1 MDGSPREDDGVSD
14 EVLTLRALN
23 RATLARQLL
32 LQREERDE
40 WSVVDVVSHLV
51 GMQAQLPLDPYTG
64 LWSRLAGFA
73 PDDLARPLVERE
85 LVRIVLMRGTI
96 HLVTADDALE
106 IRPLVQPIL
115 DREMRMHGQHKEAL
129 AATDARPIVAA
140 MRKVLTERPL
150 NGPALRS
157 AIAARF
163 PDVDAAAMALACR
176 NHLAL
181 VQVPPRGV
189 WGKSLGVTVTTA
201 ESWLGRPQAVSPSI
215 DALILRYL
223 GAFGPATVADAAAWS
238 GLTGMRE
245 VVERLRPKLRTFRNE
260 RGQELFDL
268 PDAPRPDP
276 SVPAP
281 VRFLPT
287 YDNVLLSHA
296 DRSRFVD
303 DAERRAHSSTTSTV
317 LGAVLHDGRMVGTWS
332 IERDPEAGRA
342 TVLVDQMGSLTKR
355 GESSITAEGRRLL
368 AFHAPDL
375 PVHDIRFTSPAS
387 GS

>member
-1 MDGSPREDDGVSD
+1 MAGSAREDEGVSD

-23 RATLARQLL
+23 RATLARQFLL
-32 LQREERDE
+32 KREARDD
-40 WSVVDVVSHLV
+40 WPVVDVVSHLV

-64 LWSRLAGFA
+64 LWSRLAEFG
-73 PDDLARPLVERE
+73 PDDLARPLIDRE

-140 MRKVLTERPL
+140 MRGVLADAPL
-150 NGPALRS
+150 NGNQLRS

-189 WGKSLGVTVTTA
+189 WGRSLGVTVITA
-201 ESWLGRPQAVSPSI
+201 ESWLGRPQSSSPSI
-215 DALILRYL
+215 DALLLRYF
-223 GAFGPATVADAAAWS
+223 GAFGPATVADAASWS

-245 VVERLRPKLRTFRNE
+245 VVERLRPLLRTFRNE

-303 DAERRAHSSTTSTV
+303 DAERKAYSSMSSAV

-332 IERDPEAGRA
+332 IERDREVGRA
-342 TVLVDQMGSLTKR
+342 TLLVDQMGSLTKR
-355 GESSITAEGRRLL
+355 AAASITAEGRRLL
-368 AFHAPDL
+368 TFHEPAL
-375 PVHDIRFTSPAS
+375 PHHDIRFTSAAS
-387 GS
+387 RS